1 MILRTLTSHIDA
13 WTANG
18 IRYPFAAMLY
28 WPLLYWAFQTGRL
41 NLALVR
47 RCLIPTACSLGGQ
60 VFWALSFY
68 ELPASEVGFL
78 IRLSSV
84 WTVVASMVLFRD
96 ERQLLKRSSFYFGVS
111 LIALGFLAM
120 SWFREPG
127 ATTGPDVPPGN
138 YQLGI
143 FYILLCGAFFGFY
156 LVSVRKCVPDV
167 NPMVSFGIVA
177 NLVSV
182 GTVAGMLLLGDVTL
196 VGKQTAYSWSL
207 LLGSAFLG
215 IALGHVM
222 LFVAVQRLGASI
234 TSVCQT
240 LMPFVTATAAT
251 FLLSETLTRYQ
262 WISGAVMV
270 VGAIVLLSI
279 KNEITR
285 APSEGIDGT

>member
-1 MILRTLTSHIDA
+1 M
-13 WTANG
+13 
-18 IRYPFAAMLY
+18 
-28 WPLLYWAFQTGRL
+28 
-41 NLALVR
+41 
-47 RCLIPTACSLGGQ
+47 CSLGGQ

-84 WTVVASMVLFRD
+84 WTVIASMVLFRD
-96 ERQLLKRSSFYFGVS
+96 ERQLLQRSSFYVGVA
-111 LIALGFLAM
+111 LIVTGFLAM

-127 ATTGPDVPPGN
+127 TVTEESTLHTGN
-138 YQLGI
+138 YQLGVV
-143 FYILLCGAFFGFY
+143 YILLCGAFFGFY
-156 LVSVRKCVPDV
+156 LVSVRRCVPDV
-167 NPMVSFGIVA
+167 NPLISFGIVA

-182 GTVAGMLLLGDVTL
+182 GTILAMLWLGDVTL
-196 VGKQTAYSWSL
+196 IAKQTTYAWML

-240 LMPFVTATAAT
+240 LMPFVTATAAS
-251 FLLSETLTRYQ
+251 FLLAETLTQYQ
-262 WISGAVMV
+262 WLSGAVMV

-279 KNEITR
+279 KNEIAR
-285 APSEGIDGT
+285 KPSEA